1 VSEIKKKINFTAAF
15 QNALATLNPKQLEAV
30 NAIEGPVMVI
40 AGPGT
45 GKTQLLAARIGSIL
59 DQVEVNFKNI
69 LCLTYTDAGSVAMRQ
84 RLLKFIGPEAYNIN
98 IYTFHAFCNSIIQ
111 ENIQYFG
118 GYRDLQ
124 RLSDLE
130 AVDVYE
136 QIIDEFSDDH
146 PLKRFKGNVY
156 FDRGRLKNLFS
167 TMKQENWTPEI
178 LEKAFEKVSQE
189 ILEDEAFQYKRK
201 GTTKEGVAYAKGDPN
216 PRLVDKEL
224 KRYAQGAA
232 AAQEFNKYNSLL
244 AEKERLDYNDMILWV
259 IQAFKENPDLLA
271 SYQERYQY
279 ILVDEYQDSN
289 GAQND
294 IIDLLASFW
303 GAEANLF
310 VVGDDDQSIFR
321 FQGANMQN
329 IVLFE
334 QKYNPKVIVLENNY
348 RSSQEILD
356 RATALIDNNVER
368 LVATNP
374 ELTKKLIE
382 SKNEGLVKQVPQ
394 YLQYHNE
401 KHEEKAVINKIIA
414 LREQGVNLSEIAI
427 IYRKHRNIDDIVKY
441 LEYKGVPINLK
452 KRINVLNDPE
462 IKRLLNILR
471 YLGSEYDRMHRGD
484 HLLFEIL
491 HYKYFG
497 LTPRDVGKLSIYCSQ
512 RTDETEDDIRWR
524 DVLSSEEHLKKAKV
538 DEPNKILVIG
548 ELFESWIGD
557 IANVTIQTLFEKIL
571 TQGKVIDQI
580 MIDPKDKTWRLQ
592 VVNTFFDFIKD
603 ETSKNPSLELTTTL
617 MMVEKMID
625 ADIALPLEKI
635 FFAKE
640 GVNLMTA
647 HGAKGLEFEYVFMI
661 KCFEKNWVESNNGSR
676 SFKLPKSLVPASDL
690 SDIEDDRRLFYV
702 AMTRA
707 KSYLYISWPKH
718 NNDDKDLSPCRF
730 ISESMANGTAEVQ
743 EIHLEDK
750 DIEDYST
757 VLMKYQEGE
766 ASLIDHDLID
776 RVLQDYKV
784 SVTSLNKY
792 LKCPLAFYFENIL
805 RVPLARSAYMGF
817 GSAVHDALE
826 KFFGDIEKSAERKI
840 GPVADLISYFE
851 KSMKKYASHFTRK
864 ESGLMTTYG
873 TQILNGYY
881 DTYSPSWSLPREY
894 KVEHKI
900 TLAEYKGVP
909 ITGKLDKIAV
919 YDDHVVVIDYKTG
932 KPSNGSPKV
941 KPPKEGKALE
951 KIKEG
956 DKNLGGDYWR
966 QIVFYKMLLDGDPTI
981 SKKMK
986 SGIMDFIEPEDN
998 GKNKNYVIEVKDEH
1012 LQIVEEQLV
1021 DTYAKISAHKFE
1033 EGCGK
1038 EDCKWCDFV
1047 NSNFS
1052 LNGELI
1058 AYQEDEENN

>member
-1 VSEIKKKINFTAAF
+1 MSESRQKINFTEAF
-15 QNALATLNPKQLEAV
+15 DKALSTLNEKQLEAV
-30 NAIEGPVMVI
+30 NTIEGPVMVI

-45 GKTQLLAARIGSIL
+45 GKTQLLAARIGNIL
-59 DQVEVNFKNI
+59 NNVEVNFKNI

-136 QIIDEFSDDH
+136 QIIDEFPDGH
-146 PLKRFKGNVY
+146 ILKRYKGNIY
-156 FDRGRLKNLFS
+156 YERGRLKNLFS
-167 TMKQENWTPEI
+167 TMKQENWSYELI
-178 LEKAFEKVSQE
+178 QKSC
-189 ILEDEAFQYKRK
+189 DEYAKEVMEMEEFKYKRK
-201 GTTKEGVAYAKGDPN
+201 TVKDGVTYEKGDHKPHEIKKQ
-216 PRLVDKEL
+216 LDKCNT
-224 KRYAQGAA
+224 AA
-232 AAQEFNKYNSLL
+232 AAAKEFIKYNQILQ
-244 AEKERLDYNDMILWV
+244 KQERLDYNDMILWV
-259 IQAFKENPDLLA
+259 IKALKENNDLLA

-289 GAQND
+289 GAQNE
-294 IIDLLASFW
+294 ILDLLASYW
-303 GAEANLF
+303 GAQANMF

-329 IVLFE
+329 ITLFE
-334 QKYNPKVIVLENNY
+334 QKYKPKVIVLENNY

-356 RATALIDNNVER
+356 RATALIENNVER
-368 LVATNP
+368 LVETNA
-374 ELTKKLIE
+374 ELTKELIE
-382 SKNEGLVKQVPQ
+382 SKKDGLVKVEPQ
-394 YLQYHNE
+394 FIQYHNE
-401 KHEEKAVINKIIA
+401 KHEEKAVINKV
-414 LREQGVNLSEIAI
+414 LELKEQGVNLSEIAI

-441 LEYKGVPINLK
+441 LEYNSIPINLI
-452 KRINVLNDPE
+452 KRVNVLNDPE
-462 IKRLLNILR
+462 AKRLLNILK
-471 YLGSEYDRMHRGD
+471 YLGAEYERMHRGD

-524 DVLSSEEHLKKAKV
+524 DVLSSKEHLEKAKV
-538 DEPNKILVIG
+538 QEVDKILVIG
-548 ELFESWIGD
+548 ELLENWIGD
-557 IANVTIQTLFEKIL
+557 IANVTIQTLFEKVL

-580 MIDPKDKTWRLQ
+580 MVDPKDKIWRLQ
-592 VVNTFFDFIKD
+592 IVNTLFDLIKN
-603 ETSKNPSLELTTTL
+603 ETSKNPSLELITTL
-617 MMVEKMID
+617 EMIEKMIS
-625 ADIALPLEKI
+625 ADIDLPLNKI

-640 GVNLMTA
+640 GVNLLTA
-647 HGAKGLEFEYVFMI
+647 HGCKGLEFEHVFII
-661 KCFEKNWVESNNGSR
+661 KCHESNWVEKNNGRNNYS
-676 SFKLPKSLVPASDL
+676 LPKNLVPASEK

-707 KSYLYISWPKH
+707 KSHLYISWPKH
-718 NNDDKDLSPCRF
+718 TNNDKKDLEVSRF
-730 ISESMANGTAEVQ
+730 ISESMAGSKSEIKEVHLPDE
-743 EIHLEDK
+743 EIA
-750 DIEDYST
+750 DYAN
-757 VLMKYQEGE
+757 VLMRYQDGK

-826 KFFGDIEKSAERKI
+826 KYFGDIEKSPEREI
-840 GPVADLISYFE
+840 GPIEDLVSYFE

-864 ESGLMTTYG
+864 ETGLMTTYG
-873 TQILNGYY
+873 TQILQQYY
-881 DTYSPSWSLPREY
+881 STYAVSWSLPREY

-900 TLAEYKGVP
+900 TLGEYKGVP
-909 ITGKLDKIAV
+909 ITGKLDKVVV
-919 YDDHVVVIDYKTG
+919 YDNHVVVVDYKTG
-932 KPSNGSPKV
+932 KPKNGSSKV
-941 KPPKEGKALE
+941 KPPKTGKQLD
-951 KIKEG
+951 KLKEG

-966 QIVFYKMLLDGDPTI
+966 QIVFYKLLLDGDPSI
-981 SKKMK
+981 AKKMQ
-986 SGIMDFIEPEDN
+986 SGIMDFIEPDDN
-998 GKNKNYVIEVKDEH
+998 GKNKNYVIDVKEEH
-1012 LQIVEEQLV
+1012 MQIVEDQLL
-1021 DTYAKISAHKFE
+1021 DTYDKIKAHEFE
-1033 EGCGK
+1033 KGCGE

-1052 LNGELI
+1052 LNAELA

>member
-1 VSEIKKKINFTAAF
+1 MTETKKINFTEAF
-15 QNALATLNPKQLEAV
+15 KVALETLNAKQLEAV

-59 DQVEVNFKNI
+59 DKVEVNYKNI
-69 LCLTYTDAGSVAMRQ
+69 LCLTYTEAGSVAMRQ

-111 ENIQYFG
+111 ENIQDFG

-136 QIIDEFSDDH
+136 RIIDEFPNDH
-146 PLKRFKGNVY
+146 LLKKYKGNIY
-156 FDRGRLKNLFS
+156 YDRNRLRNLFS
-167 TMKQENWTPEI
+167 TMKQENWNPEMI
-178 LEKAFEKVSQE
+178 KSAFEKAQTE
-189 ILEDEAFQYKRK
+189 ILEDEDFQYKRK
-201 GTTKEGVAYAKGDPN
+201 FTTKEGVTYQKGDPN
-216 PRLVDKEL
+216 PRLVDTEL
-224 KRYAQGAA
+224 KRLAEGAA
-232 AAQEFNKYNSLL
+232 AAQEFQKYNDLL
-244 AEKERLDYNDMILWV
+244 AEAERLDYNDMILWV
-259 IQAFKENPDLLA
+259 IRAFNDNKDLLA

-289 GAQND
+289 GSQND
-294 IIDLLASFW
+294 ILDLLASYW

-329 IVLFE
+329 IELFK
-334 QKYNPKVIVLENNY
+334 QKYDPKVIVLENNY

-356 RATALIDNNVER
+356 RATALIDVNTER
-368 LVATNP
+368 LVSTNP
-374 ELTKKLIE
+374 ELTKELVE
-382 SKNEGLVKQVPQ
+382 SKKEGLIKQEPKF
-394 YLQYHNE
+394 LQYHNE
-401 KHEEKAVINKIIA
+401 KHEEKAVINKI
-414 LREQGVNLSEIAI
+414 LELKEKGVDLSEIAI
-427 IYRKHRNIDDIVKY
+427 IYRKHRNIENIVKY
-441 LEYKGVPINLK
+441 LEYKSIPINLK
-452 KRINVLNDPE
+452 KRVDVLNDPE
-462 IKRLLNILR
+462 VKRLLNILR
-471 YLGSEYDRMHRGD
+471 YLGAEYERMNMGD

-497 LTPRDVGKLSIYCSQ
+497 LSSRDVGKLSIYCSR

-524 DVLSSEEHLKKAKV
+524 DVLISEEHLKKAMV
-538 DEPNKILVIG
+538 QEPEKILVVG
-548 ELFESWIGD
+548 NLLESWIGD
-557 IANVTIQTLFEKIL
+557 IANVTIQTLFEKVL
-571 TQGKVIDQI
+571 THGKVIDQI
-580 MIDPKDKTWRLQ
+580 MIDPKDKAWRLQ

-603 ETSKNPSLELTTTL
+603 ETSKNPSLDLTGTL
-617 MMVEKMID
+617 LMVEKMID
-625 ADIALPLEKI
+625 ADIALPLDKI

-640 GVNLMTA
+640 GVNLLTA
-647 HGAKGLEFEYVFMI
+647 HGSKGLEFEYVFMI
-661 KCFEKNWVESNNGSR
+661 KCFEKNWVEKNNGSR
-676 SFKLPKSLVPASDL
+676 NFKLPKSLVPASSL

-707 KSYLYISWPKH
+707 KSYLYISWPKY

-730 ISESMANGTAEVQ
+730 ISESMAGGQEEVID
-743 EIHLEDK
+743 IHLD
-750 DIEDYST
+750 DQNIEEYTS
-757 VLMKYQEGE
+757 VLMRYQEGE

-805 RVPLARSAYMGF
+805 RVPLARSSYMGF

-826 KFFGDIEKSAERKI
+826 KYFGDIEKTPERTI
-840 GPVADLISYFE
+840 GPLEDLVGYFE

-864 ESGLMTTYG
+864 ETELMSTYG
-873 TQILNGYY
+873 AQILKGYY
-881 DTYSPSWSLPREY
+881 DTYAASWSLPREY

-900 TLAEYKGVP
+900 TLGEYKGVP
-909 ITGKLDKIAV
+909 ITGKLDKVVV

-932 KPSNGSPKV
+932 KPKNGASKV

-951 KIKEG
+951 KLKEG

-966 QIVFYKMLLDGDPTI
+966 QIVFYKLLLDGDPSI
-981 SKKMK
+981 NKKMK
-986 SGIMDFIEPEDN
+986 SGIMDFIEPDDQGN
-998 GKNKNYVIEVKDEH
+998 NKNYVIEVEEKH
-1012 LQIVEEQLV
+1012 LQIVEDQLV
-1021 DTYAKISAHKFE
+1021 DTYSKIVEHKFE

-1038 EDCKWCDFV
+1038 DDCKWCDFV

-1052 LNGELI
+1052 LNGELA